1 MEISL
6 VHLFFHTNWYPEIQE
21 ARKRKRHLL
30 TLRGING
37 ETVISDH
44 IDVQLRLIISSWSD
58 GRRPILMLL
67 EWRPPIPI
75 LNSIR

>member
-6 VHLFFHTNWYPEIQE
+6 VHLFFHTNGYPEFQE

-30 TLRGING
+30 TLRGVNG

-44 IDVQLRLIISSWSD
+44 IDVQLRLIISS
-58 GRRPILMLL
+58 
-67 EWRPPIPI
+67 
-75 LNSIR
+75 